1 MFGFGALKQ
10 MNDTFKYNRDLL
22 GKKKAALE
30 RQRDEIRVR
39 PSTYENVNLDYVKA
53 RISAKLKRN
62 KTQEMIS
69 AFVAV
74 FFLLTIIG
82 GVIWI
87 ALSIDFSR
95 KNEPSTSRAFFH
107 TITYKQ
113 SNGLYLRTEYFV
125 GGPKASETMI
135 KDGMKHQNSESF
147 YETGEQF
154 RSALYYYD
162 TLVREVYFYKTGDT
176 IKGFP
181 VVPDTVVAH
190 ITLRYAKRHK
200 KIEFDFIDG
209 KIVGA
214 TYQETQL
221 RN

>member
-1 MFGFGALKQ
+1 

-22 GKKKAALE
+22 GKKKAAIE

-53 RISAKLKRN
+53 RVSAKLKRN
-62 KTQEMIS
+62 KTQEMTT

-95 KNEPSTSRAFFH
+95 KIEPSSVFFN
-107 TITYKQ
+107 TIIYRQ
-113 SNGLYLRTEYFV
+113 SNGLDLKMEYFK
-125 GGPKASETMI
+125 GGPKAAETTM
-135 KDGMKHQNSESF
+135 KNGLKHQNSESF
-147 YETGEQF
+147 YPTGEQF

-162 TLVREVYFYKTGDT
+162 TLVREFYFYKYGDT
-176 IKGFP
+176 IKNFP
-181 VVPDTVVAH
+181 IIPDNLVRH
-190 ITLRYAKRHK
+190 ITLRDVKHEK

-214 TYQETQL
+214 TYRETQL
-221 RN
+221 RK